1 MKIRVNKVHVEG
13 DGSFWRDKTVYRLV
27 PNESV
32 RYIDDAVLLDLEDG
46 AGDLACSYKT
56 GGDAGAELYLARTS
70 PLGFSDPYLASLKSA
85 VGGDFSI
92 ERFVS
97 WPDIGRVPE
106 YVRINL
112 LLDHAYRKHDRK
124 GAACAGKL
132 IFVYKKGGKSS
143 DKRETV
149 QCLQVFVDSR
159 NVLHL
164 DVRTMARVDGF
175 VDGFVTRVSG
185 VAKHVWD
192 YPAYKM
198 AADGCL
204 VPSRYGREGD
214 TEYIPHLYPG
224 WKKKSEMQFMALWF
238 AKSSPPEKD
247 IAVSRTKMGVL
258 ADVLQR
264 ISEVYENQV
273 SIVFESLKQDIEYCA
288 AAEKLTALDVLPSE
302 VGVKVDTRL
311 LTITNKHSM
320 LAEALDTL
328 LVRVSDDL
336 DVPYLYLIGIPEDYT
351 DGSVD
356 DSYDELAPSLMYQRI
371 SFSTIIKKNNRKKSN
386 PETVVRGALRELVF
400 KQDVLHGTIGVVD
413 WSSFDISRLRIM
425 TPYHKCIDP
434 AEGSYG
440 EAVKSGR
447 TLSVTAISLLE
458 IGPGGE
464 MSYKFA
470 PYEDCLLDPDFD
482 DACDAFA
489 TRRATERPV
498 MFVDIDGAKFQ
509 VLDTGMY
516 PVPNDLEG
524 MDEAFMVDGIK
535 SYRAQVWKDRYLNI
549 LDVRFASDPNTDDG
563 SVLYY
568 LGSSSKNVAM
578 TIGNASSIRRIS
590 PVKGE
595 IPVEKFAALLTV
607 DGVRLG
613 SPTVLPFPAKY
624 LRIFE
629 DEEVKAR
636 YRAAGKPSA

>member
-185 VAKHVWD
+185 VDKHVWD

-224 WKKKSEMQFMALWF
+224 WKRKSEMKFMVLSF
-238 AKSSPPEKD
+238 AKDASPAERD
-247 IAVSRTKMGVL
+247 VVISRTKMGVL

-264 ISEVYENQV
+264 FSEVYDGRL
-273 SIVFESLKQDIEYCA
+273 SIMFEKLEQEASFRADAKM
-288 AAEKLTALDVLPSE
+288 LTALDVLPAT
-302 VGVKVDTRL
+302 VGVKVDTGL
-311 LTITNKHSM
+311 LSLNVKIADLLDM
-320 LAEALDTL
+320 LDTL
-328 LVRVSDDL
+328 DI
-336 DVPYLYLIGIPEDYT
+336 DVVDGYEPYLYLIGDPEDYKKT
-351 DGSVD
+351 DVD
-356 DSYDELAPSLMYQRI
+356 DPYDELASSLTYQRMTPLSI
-371 SFSTIIKKNNRKKSN
+371 DGTSSRDA
-386 PETVVRGALRELVF
+386 VRSALRELAF
-400 KQDVLHGTIGVVD
+400 KQDVMRGMIGVTD
-413 WSSFDISRLRIM
+413 WSSFGISRFRLFA
-425 TPYHKCIDP
+425 PSHKCIEP

-440 EAVKSGR
+440 EPVKSGR
-447 TLSVTAISLLE
+447 VLSVTGISLLE

-470 PYEDCLLDPDFD
+470 PYEDCLFDPDFD
-482 DACDAFA
+482 EACDAFTA
-489 TRRATERPV
+489 ESASERPV
-498 MFVDIDGAKFQ
+498 MLVDIDGATFKIF
-509 VLDTGMY
+509 DTGMY

-524 MDEAFMVDGIK
+524 IDEALLQGGTN
-535 SYRAQVWKDRYLNI
+535 SYRANIWKEYFCNI
-549 LDVRFASDPNTDDG
+549 LDVRFSRDPNG
-563 SVLYY
+563 SAEDYLYH
-568 LGSSSKNVAM
+568 LGTSGMGLRKSISR
-578 TIGNASSIRRIS
+578 ASPIRRIS

-613 SPTVLPFPAKY
+613 SPTVLPFPAKH

-636 YRAAGKPSA
+636 YRAGGTPSA